1 MPGIWR
7 ALRNVLT
14 LMADIIKFGE
24 RHVVHF
30 FTEPVTCDWCG
41 EETKG
46 FVYEGM
52 QSIVCSL
59 CKQPLLIIEDKPTFI
74 VTLEDDDYEDD
85 DVS

>member
-1 MPGIWR
+1 MG
-7 ALRNVLT
+7 
-14 LMADIIKFGE
+14 DIIKFGE

-30 FTEPVTCDWCG
+30 FTNPVECDWCG

-59 CKQPLLIIEDKPTFI
+59 CKEPMLVIEDKPTFI
-74 VTLEDDDYEDD
+74 VTMEYDDDEDD

>member
-1 MPGIWR
+1 M
-7 ALRNVLT
+7 
-14 LMADIIKFGE
+14 
-24 RHVVHF
+24 
-30 FTEPVTCDWCG
+30 TCDWCQ

-59 CKQPLLIIEDKPTFI
+59 CKQPLLIIEDKPTLI
-74 VTLEDDDYEDD
+74 VTFEDDDYDEDD